1 MAESL
6 EHELDQRR
14 IKDALA
20 RAEVAEANMRKA
32 AEYGQQLL
40 SENLDL
46 KKSKELAD
54 QEIHELKNKL
64 DREVTA
70 NSAFQKEAAED
81 IDTLKLANSKLI
93 EDKQLQI
100 SQSNSK
106 INHLTEE
113 LKTKLLESESTIA
126 SLQERLKSSTEKLSV
141 AQEEI
146 LSYEKTRNSLKDAH
160 GKLT

>member
-6 EHELDQRR
+6 ENELDQRL

-20 RAEVAEANMRKA
+20 RADVAEANMRKA

-40 SENLDL
+40 SENLGL

-64 DREVTA
+64 DREVSS

-81 IDTLKLANSKLI
+81 IDALKLVNSKLI
-93 EDKQLQI
+93 EDNQLLI

-106 INHLTEE
+106 INQLTEE
-113 LKTKLLESESTIA
+113 LKAKLLESESTIA
-126 SLQERLKSSTEKLSV
+126 SLQERLKSSSEKLSA

-146 LSYEKTRNSLKDAH
+146 LYYEKTRNNLDGAD
-160 GKLT
+160 GKLK